1 MHRPA
6 PLAENSVAMRLSRLL
21 EVQVGAGQCR
31 SIPDPLHPSNSDL
44 ILRPSTTMPV
54 FVFFR
59 SKSLWA
65 RAP

>member
-31 SIPDPLHPSNSDL
+31 SIPDPYHPSNSDL
-44 ILRPSTTMPV
+44 ILKPSTTMPV
-54 FVFFR
+54 LVFFR